1 MIPEILI
8 LVLVIFTINYQVAY
22 GTNNDSYQY
31 GFWEGSN
38 SGPQNNASLNEYPTF
53 DNNTCSL
60 VKSTTL
66 NIPAVTNM
74 TACEDGWYDGYKIWC
89 NNHAVN
95 CVQNFT
101 LGKFPE
107 MVLNAHSQYLAGK
120 QAGQKYGN
128 NYFICPGSN
137 QAFCK
142 GYSESLDEI
151 TNYGGECASETS
163 QAQTSNLI
171 GCPFDYVQS
180 VAGFPML
187 VGKWNFV
194 NESGSAISGKIVY
207 GANGDFNQ
215 TIPARNGLGDVV
227 TEDSWASDGHML
239 REFFGYYHLNMTF
252 TSVTPNHMELKD
264 AKGDIILLMR

>member
-1 MIPEILI
+1 MIHEILI

-22 GTNNDSYQY
+22 GTNNGSYQY

-66 NIPAVTNM
+66 NNGALIPAVTNT

-95 CVQNFT
+95 YVQNFT

-128 NYFICPGSN
+128 VYLICPG
-137 QAFCK
+137 
-142 GYSESLDEI
+142 
-151 TNYGGECASETS
+151 
-163 QAQTSNLI
+163 
-171 GCPFDYVQS
+171 
-180 VAGFPML
+180 
-187 VGKWNFV
+187 
-194 NESGSAISGKIVY
+194 
-207 GANGDFNQ
+207 
-215 TIPARNGLGDVV
+215 
-227 TEDSWASDGHML
+227 
-239 REFFGYYHLNMTF
+239 
-252 TSVTPNHMELKD
+252 
-264 AKGDIILLMR
+264 